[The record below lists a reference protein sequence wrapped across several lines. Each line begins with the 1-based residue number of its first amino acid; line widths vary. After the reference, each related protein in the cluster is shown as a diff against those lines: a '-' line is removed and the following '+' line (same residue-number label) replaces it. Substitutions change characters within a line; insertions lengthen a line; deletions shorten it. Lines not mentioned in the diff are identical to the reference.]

1 MRRKQKQG
9 VAYVEFAFILLLLIP
24 LLLGVV
30 GLGLNMHLQLQTI
43 QLARDAGHMY
53 ARSIDFRL
61 TGNQQVLSAVG
72 GPLGLSTTL
81 GQGNAV
87 VILSTVRYVDAS
99 ACALAG
105 KVDSNGNP
113 KNCTNYGQWIFS
125 ERLVMGNNTMRA
137 SNLGSPS
144 AAILS
149 NGKVA
154 ILDQVTNT
162 TDVATITGINP
173 WNATN
178 GTGLPSGQTVY
189 VTEASAKGFHMPPFS
204 VGTNTYAQMYF

>member
-61 TGNQQVLSAVG
+61 TGNQQVLAAVG

-81 GQGNAV
+81 GPGQCSRYSFHGAV
-87 VILSTVRYVDAS
+87 CR
-99 ACALAG
+99 C
-105 KVDSNGNP
+105 
-113 KNCTNYGQWIFS
+113 Q
-125 ERLVMGNNTMRA
+125 RLR
-137 SNLGSPS
+137 SSRQS
-144 AAILS
+144 
-149 NGKVA
+149 
-154 ILDQVTNT
+154 
-162 TDVATITGINP
+162 
-173 WNATN
+173 
-178 GTGLPSGQTVY
+178 
-189 VTEASAKGFHMPPFS
+189 
-204 VGTNTYAQMYF
+204 